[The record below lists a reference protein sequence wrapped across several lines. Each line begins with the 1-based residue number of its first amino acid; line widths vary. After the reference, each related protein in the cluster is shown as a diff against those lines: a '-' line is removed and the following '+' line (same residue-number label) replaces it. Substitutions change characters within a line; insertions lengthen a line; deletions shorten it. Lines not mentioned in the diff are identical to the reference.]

1 MDSTKEINT
10 PEPPNKKVKL
20 GDQGTSIHYSVGL
33 LTLTKIPDIS
43 QNNVKMPTPAQL
55 ALSPAEQLLR
65 TLLLDCRDHVASSTG
80 NNHNAAGD
88 MWFVGGWVR
97 DKLLGKQSCDI
108 DVAMSPM
115 TGPEFASHLREFL
128 SSELQL
134 QPAESSTSTSDESE
148 AKVKTKGDIYKSQAT
163 KTGIPAEIRGFY
175 EIDRNPKKGKH
186 LQTTS
191 AKIFGLDIDFVN
203 LRTEK
208 DLQTEKPSSK
218 QVGRDFGSLAEEDA
232 YRRDATVN
240 AIFYN
245 LDSQR
250 VEDQTQ
256 MGLQDLEARVLRTP
270 LDARVT
276 FTDDPLRILRFAR
289 LASTLGFTIDEGNTQ
304 QAMKD
309 LEIQSLISTR
319 ISPERI
325 GLELKKMVTGAD
337 PVTAL
342 LWIHRLKLYK
352 RVFLGEQQK
361 GVLDRLKESE
371 ASEAQLWAA
380 DQGEYLWPLA
390 WPDACKT
397 VSALLSTDNKNI
409 VATELAQS
417 QDIELVWQAALW
429 CPLALLCRPGDTP
442 PFPVVKP
449 AVKAIRS
456 TNEMTKLLESSLSNV
471 KEIRSTIDLVVDCND
486 KASLKRSTVGKPM
499 RSWGKIWRLQVLFT
513 LLTDILSVK
522 SKTEDLLNRYST
534 FLQFVLDQKLEDAH
548 SMQQILN
555 GSDIKTI
562 FQLRRSGPFMNGV
575 MRAALEWQ
583 LDHEADY
590 KNKDEMKEKAIEWL
604 RGQKEELKIPDPD
617 TDL

>member
-1 MDSTKEINT
+1 MTNSASTSTQI
-10 PEPPNKKVKL
+10 
-20 GDQGTSIHYSVGL
+20 D
-33 LTLTKIPDIS
+33 
-43 QNNVKMPTPAQL
+43 
-55 ALSPAEQLLR
+55 LSPAEQLLR
-65 TLLLDCRDHVASSTG
+65 TLLLDCRDHVTSSTG
-80 NNHNAAGD
+80 NNDHNAAGD

-108 DVAMSPM
+108 DVAMSNM
-115 TGPEFASHLREFL
+115 TGPEFAIHLREFL
-128 SSELQL
+128 SSELQP
-134 QPAESSTSTSDESE
+134 QPAESSTSTSDDES
-148 AKVKTKGDIYKSQAT
+148 KLKTKGDIYKTQAT

-203 LRTEK
+203 LRTEE
-208 DLQTEKPSSK
+208 DLQTETSSK
-218 QVGRDFGSLAEEDA
+218 QMGREFGSLAEEDA

-250 VEDQTQ
+250 VEDHTQ
-256 MGLQDLEARVLRTP
+256 RGLGDLEARVLRTP

-289 LASTLGFTIDEGNTQ
+289 LASTLGFTIDERNTQ
-304 QAMKD
+304 LAMKD
-309 LEIQSLISTR
+309 PKIQALISTR

-325 GLELKKMVTGAD
+325 GLELKKMVTGPD

-371 ASEAQLWAA
+371 ASEAKDWAA
-380 DQGEYLWPLA
+380 DKGEYVWPLA

-397 VSALLSTDNKNI
+397 LSALLSTDNKNI

-417 QDIELVWQAALW
+417 QDLELVWQAVVW
-429 CPLALLCRPGDTP
+429 CPLALLCQPQDTS

-456 TNEMTKLLESSLSNV
+456 TNEMTKLLESSLSNMNG
-471 KEIRSTIDLVVDCND
+471 IRSTINHVVENND
-486 KASLKRSTVGKPM
+486 KASLKRSTVGKPI
-499 RSWGKIWRLQVLFT
+499 RSWGKTWRLQVLFT

-522 SKTEDLLNRYST
+522 SKTEDLLNRYAT
-534 FLQFVLDQKLEDAH
+534 FLQFVLDQELQDAH

-562 FQLRRSGPFMNGV
+562 FQLRRSGPFMNDV
-575 MRAALEWQ
+575 MKAVLDWQ
-583 LDHEADY
+583 LDHEAEY
-590 KNKDEMKEKAIEWL
+590 KNKDEMREKAIEWL

-617 TDL
+617 IDLGQ